1 MSGVVDMKMYV
12 FPRDDRAN
20 NLNQI
25 EDRPLVNPAV
35 DGAIVRLCTFMLA
48 WSAGAG
54 VAAFLALAG

>member
-1 MSGVVDMKMYV
+1 MKMYV